1 MARFTNKKPNVGG
14 GEGTSEDEIAALGLT
29 EGKAAVDDDDDDTVP
44 IGAPTIFTGRNYKYP
59 ARAIE
64 LTPANIRA
72 IQDDKTYDPDAPS
85 AYSRVVPKRNV
96 VYYEGPQLVDV
107 DRLGNKF
114 IRPGSGYAADGSDIN
129 TEYFSI
135 TNKDERAMLLSTAQ
149 KLGFYGDRKPSP
161 SAVAGTGLQSY
172 DGTAIQ
178 MLFNYSVGQGVT
190 WRNLAMQVASG
201 RIPPVTGGGSGRI
214 VRVTSTADVKTSI
227 YDAFFTALGRPPTP
241 EQIKVAVAAVQAE
254 ERKAGMGDSFDATS
268 LRVASREQ
276 AMKAAPAEAGAVS
289 GGSALDRIF
298 RLIGGA

>member
-14 GEGTSEDEIAALGLT
+14 GEGTSEDEIAAIGLT
-29 EGKAAVDDDDDDTVP
+29 EGKAAVEDDNTAPV
-44 IGAPTIFTGRNYKYP
+44 GAPTIFTGRNYKYP

-64 LTPANIRA
+64 LTPANIAA
-72 IQDDKTYDPDAPS
+72 IQDDKTYDPNAPS
-85 AYSRVVPKRNV
+85 TYRKAFPTMNV

-114 IRPGSGYAADGSDIN
+114 IRPGSGYAADGSDVN

-135 TNKDERAMLLSTAQ
+135 TEKEDRAMLLSTAQ

-161 SAVAGTGLQSY
+161 SAAAGTGLQSY
-172 DGTAIQ
+172 DGNAIQ
-178 MLFNYSVGQGVT
+178 MLFDYSVGQGVT
-190 WRNLAMQVASG
+190 WRNLAMQVSTG
-201 RIPPVTGGGSGRI
+201 RIPPVTGGGSGRT
-214 VRVTSTADVKTSI
+214 VRVTSTADVKSAL
-227 YDAFFTALGRPPTP
+227 YDSFFRVLGRAPTP

-268 LRVASREQ
+268 LRVATRQQ
-276 AMKAAPAEAGAVS
+276 AAQASPGEAGAVS

>member
-29 EGKAAVDDDDDDTVP
+29 EGKAAVEDDDDDTVP

-254 ERKAGMGDSFDATS
+254 ERKAGMGDSFNATS

-276 AMKAAPAEAGAVS
+276 AAKAAPAEAGAVS

>member
-14 GEGTSEDEIAALGLT
+14 GEGTSEDEIAAIKLT
-29 EGKAAVDDDDDDTVP
+29 EGETPVEDDDTVP
-44 IGAPTIFTGRNYKYP
+44 VGSPTIFTGRNYKYP

-72 IQDDKTYDPDAPS
+72 IQDDKTYDPNAPS
-85 AYSRVVPKRNV
+85 TYRKAFPTMNV

-114 IRPGSGYAADGSDIN
+114 IRPGSGYAADGSDVN

-135 TNKDERAMLLSTAQ
+135 TNKEDRAMLLSTAQ

-172 DGTAIQ
+172 DGNAIQ
-178 MLFNYSVGQGVT
+178 MLFDYSVGQGVT
-190 WRNLAMQVASG
+190 WRNLATQVASG
-201 RIPPVTGGGSGRI
+201 RIPPVTGGGSGKV
-214 VRVTSTADVKTSI
+214 VRVTSTENVKTSV
-227 YDAFFTALGRPPTP
+227 YDAFFRALQRPPTP
-241 EQIKVAVAAVQAE
+241 EDIKLAVSVIQSN
-254 ERKAGMGDSFDATS
+254 ERKAGMGDTMDATS
-268 LRVASREQ
+268 LGVAARNQ
-276 AMKAAPAEAGAVS
+276 ARQASPGEAAAVS
-289 GGSALDRIF
+289 AGTAIDRIF

>member
-14 GEGTSEDEIAALGLT
+14 GEGTSEDEIVALGLT
-29 EGKAAVDDDDDDTVP
+29 EGKAAVEDDDTVP

-254 ERKAGMGDSFDATS
+254 ERKAGMGDSFNATS

-276 AMKAAPAEAGAVS
+276 AAKAAPAEAGAVS

>member
-14 GEGTSEDEIAALGLT
+14 GEGTSQDEIAAIGLT
-29 EGKAAVDDDDDDTVP
+29 EGKAAVEDDNTAPV
-44 IGAPTIFTGRNYKYP
+44 GAPTIFTGRNYKYP

-64 LTPANIRA
+64 LTPANIAA
-72 IQDDKTYDPDAPS
+72 IQDDKTYDPNAPS
-85 AYSRVVPKRNV
+85 TYRKAFPTMNV
-96 VYYEGPQLVDV
+96 IYYEGPQLVDV

-114 IRPGSGYAADGSDIN
+114 IKPGSGYAADGSDVN

-135 TNKDERAMLLSTAQ
+135 TEKEDRAMLLSTAQ

-161 SAVAGTGLQSY
+161 SAAAGTGLQSY
-172 DGTAIQ
+172 DGNAIQ
-178 MLFNYSVGQGVT
+178 MLFDYSVGQGVT

-201 RIPPVTGGGSGRI
+201 RIPPVTGGGSGRT
-214 VRVTSTADVKTSI
+214 VRVTSTADVKSAL
-227 YDAFFTALGRPPTP
+227 YDSFFRVLGRPPTP

-268 LRVASREQ
+268 LRVATRQQ
-276 AMKAAPAEAGAVS
+276 AAQASPGEAGAVS

>member
-14 GEGTSEDEIAALGLT
+14 GEGTSEDEIAAIGLT
-29 EGKAAVDDDDDDTVP
+29 EGKAAVEDDDTVP

-114 IRPGSGYAADGSDIN
+114 IKPGSGYAADGSDIN

-135 TNKDERAMLLSTAQ
+135 TNKEERATLLSTAQ

-254 ERKAGMGDSFDATS
+254 ERKAGMGDSFNATS

-276 AMKAAPAEAGAVS
+276 AAKAAPAEAGAVS

>member
-14 GEGTSEDEIAALGLT
+14 GEGTSEDEIAAIGLT
-29 EGKAAVDDDDDDTVP
+29 EGKTPVEDDDTVP
-44 IGAPTIFTGRNYKYP
+44 VGSPTIFTGRNYKYP

-72 IQDDKTYDPDAPS
+72 IQDDKTYDPNAPS
-85 AYSRVVPKRNV
+85 TYRKAFPTMNV

-114 IRPGSGYAADGSDIN
+114 IRPGSGYAADGSDVN

-135 TNKDERAMLLSTAQ
+135 TNKEDRAMLLSTAQ

-172 DGTAIQ
+172 DGNAIQ
-178 MLFNYSVGQGVT
+178 MLFDYSVGQGVT
-190 WRNLAMQVASG
+190 WRNLATQVASG
-201 RIPPVTGGGSGRI
+201 RIPPVTGGGSGKV
-214 VRVTSTADVKTSI
+214 VRVTSTENVKTSV
-227 YDAFFTALGRPPTP
+227 YDAFFRALQRPPTP
-241 EQIKVAVAAVQAE
+241 EDIKLAVSVIQSN
-254 ERKAGMGDSFDATS
+254 ERKAGMGDTMDATS
-268 LRVASREQ
+268 LGVAARNQ
-276 AMKAAPAEAGAVS
+276 ARQASPGEAAAVS
-289 GGSALDRIF
+289 AGTAIDRIF

>member
-254 ERKAGMGDSFDATS
+254 ERKAGMGDSFNATS

-276 AMKAAPAEAGAVS
+276 AAKAAPAEAGAVS

>member
-14 GEGTSEDEIAALGLT
+14 GEGTSEDEIAAIGLT
-29 EGKAAVDDDDDDTVP
+29 EGKAAVEDDDTVP

-72 IQDDKTYDPDAPS
+72 IQDDKTYDPNAPS
-85 AYSRVVPKRNV
+85 IYRKAFPTMNV

-114 IRPGSGYAADGSDIN
+114 IKPGSGYAADGSDVN

-135 TNKDERAMLLSTAQ
+135 TDKEERATLLSTAQ

-161 SAVAGTGLQSY
+161 SAVAGTGLQNY
-172 DGTAIQ
+172 DGSAIQ
-178 MLFNYSVGQGVT
+178 MLFDYSVGQGVT

-201 RIPPVTGGGSGRI
+201 RIPPVTGGGSGRK

>member
-29 EGKAAVDDDDDDTVP
+29 EGKAAVEDDDTVP

-254 ERKAGMGDSFDATS
+254 ERKAGMGDSFNATS

-276 AMKAAPAEAGAVS
+276 AAKAAPAEAGAVS